1 MSKSAVEVLI
11 FSSIVGM
18 GPFIRMT
25 KSPDMVFL
33 QIADQHT
40 SQLRDLD
47 KSDLPVNSVAQC
59 NPRVLL
65 RTDVKGPC
73 RVIAGVGTTNNVVI
87 SSAADIVNGEL
98 EGQLWVA
105 VDSDLDE
112 VGDSDSLSNGKTRE
126 KGGSGELHVDV
137 WVGSESVS
145 VVQTLVVEYNLSSEE
160 VSC

>member
-1 MSKSAVEVLI
+1 
-11 FSSIVGM
+11 
-18 GPFIRMT
+18 MT

-40 SQLRDLD
+40 SQSSNLD
-47 KSDLPVNSVAQC
+47 TNDLPFNSVAQC
-59 NPRVLL
+59 NPRALL
-65 RTDVKGPC
+65 RTDLEGPC

-105 VDSDLDE
+105 VDTDVDE
-112 VGDSDSLSNGKTRE
+112 VGDGDSLSNGKTGE

-145 VVQTLVVEYNLSSEE
+145 VVQSVVVTDWSNCCCERKQSLV
-160 VSC
+160 